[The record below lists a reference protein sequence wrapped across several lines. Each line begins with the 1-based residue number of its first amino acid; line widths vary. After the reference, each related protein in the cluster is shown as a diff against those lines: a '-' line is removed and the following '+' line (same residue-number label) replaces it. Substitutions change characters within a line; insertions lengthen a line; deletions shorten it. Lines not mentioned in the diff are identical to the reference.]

1 MDSSPQSY
9 GIYSARERKPSP
21 ATSFLDNFALGAS
34 PAGRPQLSKLA
45 ETYGNN
51 HGQEYREAYDRDL
64 GYGDRQSEASKT
76 NNILKRSA
84 VSPVEGLRHQ
94 DAVKRLRNDNH
105 SAQSQ
110 VENQPRRK
118 ADAATQT
125 EVPETAFARIALLRE
140 EETAA
145 KAKHEAEMAMAQA
158 RYEAEFARRR
168 QVMAEVEYE
177 SKMSALRQLSEV
189 SSKKSTTPTPAGTS
203 GSASMGKSDPSRAQS
218 STNGNVIDAL
228 NTAREHA
235 KSVSLNRKVEEAPR
249 APAANTSQH
258 SKGETTTASHH
269 STNQSSSTPKR
280 LPDAPSNV
288 NGLVKQTSAP
298 DAGKATVKP
307 AIKPAA
313 KPLSP
318 PRERPDS
325 SSNHSVYIKTSRS
338 PPLEPRARPEA
349 DIWSPKPGLKHLT
362 CYFWKNTA
370 GCSKSATD
378 CNYAHFDTGVTAT
391 DPERLR
397 RYKRR

>member
-1 MDSSPQSY
+1 MDSSPRSY
-9 GIYSARERKPSP
+9 GMFSARERKPSP

-34 PAGRPQLSKLA
+34 PAGRPQLFRLA

-51 HGQEYREAYDRDL
+51 HVQEYHEAYDRDQ
-64 GYGDRQSEASKT
+64 GYGDRQFEASKT

-84 VSPVEGLRHQ
+84 VSPVEGLRHL
-94 DAVKRLRNDNH
+94 DTVKRLRDDNR

-110 VENQPRRK
+110 IEKQPRRM

-125 EVPETAFARIALLRE
+125 EVPETAFARIALLQE
-140 EETAA
+140 EEAAA

-189 SSKKSTTPTPAGTS
+189 SSKKSTTPTPAATS
-203 GSASMGKSDPSRAQS
+203 GSASMGKSDPTRVHG
-218 STNGNVIDAL
+218 STNSNVIDAL

-235 KSVSLNRKVEEAPR
+235 KSVSSNSKVEEAPR
-249 APAANTSQH
+249 APAANTPQH
-258 SKGETTTASHH
+258 SKGETATASHH
-269 STNQSSSTPKR
+269 STNQSSSTSKKLFDVPT
-280 LPDAPSNV
+280 NV
-288 NGLVKQTSAP
+288 NGLGKPTLAP
-298 DAGKATVKP
+298 DAVKATVKP
-307 AIKPAA
+307 AIKSAP

-318 PRERPDS
+318 PRERPGS
-325 SSNHSVYIKTSRS
+325 SSSHSVYIKTSRT

-349 DIWSPKPGLKHLT
+349 DIWSPNPGLKHLT